1 MYTLGNHRGYNSD
14 TVNNYSGI
22 TNYIEDRAYYN
33 CTAISISEI
42 TWDLWAS
49 NWETINTN
57 WNNEQL

>member
-1 MYTLGNHRGYNSD
+1 MD
-14 TVNNYSGI
+14 
-22 TNYIEDRAYYN
+22 YIEDRAYYN
-33 CTAISISEI
+33 CTAISISEV